1 MATRLFEGKDHAL
14 FYRKYRFSPQEP
26 LKKVIFS
33 YLDEKVSSF
42 QLAVDVGCGSGQC
55 THLLAPRFDK
65 VIGTDISEAQIEE
78 ANRAP
83 HPPNVSFLAAPAEKM
98 PVEDHSVDLVTA
110 FTAAH
115 WFDLPSFMTEVE
127 RALKPAGCVILT
139 SNTLDMTLHYGDCS
153 EKLTQ
158 IFTEVRLLV
167 SVTQRLGIIKVQRVT
182 DDYEEIFNAL
192 PFQDKKRIT
201 DIIDKVP
208 MTVAE
213 LMGYIQSFS
222 SYQTFLK
229 ARPEAAKSRLQNVEK
244 RILETIGVSSHETR
258 LEFWNRQVCVLGCR
272 SS

>member
-55 THLLAPRFDK
+55 THLLAPRFAK

-158 IFTEVRLLV
+158 IFTEFQQQLLAY
-167 SVTQRLGIIKVQRVT
+167 SDSKVQRVT
-182 DDYEEIFNAL
+182 DDYEQIFNAL
-192 PFQDKKRIT
+192 PFRDKKRIT

-222 SYQTFLK
+222 MYQTFRK
-229 ARPEAAKSRLQNVEK
+229 AQPEAATSRLQDVER
-244 RILETIGVSSHETR
+244 RILETMGVSSLETQ